1 MTREKTKV
9 KVVTIINGNGLS
21 NNVDRRDNYIINK
34 HGSNR
39 ELTKVILV

>member
-9 KVVTIINGNGLS
+9 KVVIIVNGNGLS

-39 ELTKVILV
+39 KLAKVILV

>member
-9 KVVTIINGNGLS
+9 KGVTIVNGNGLP

-34 HGSNR
+34 CGSNR